1 MVRKQDYFKLGAFI
15 ILGTAMLMAVIVI
28 LGAGRFFST
37 SFTIE
42 TYFNESVN
50 GLEVGSP
57 VKLRGVNIGRVADI
71 DFVLNTYPGARQ
83 DERRYVYVICDIDDD
98 VFGDLDKQQFA
109 ETIKQEVAHG
119 LRVRPTSLGL
129 TGQLFLN
136 LTYDSDAE
144 PPLAVDWIPTTNY
157 VPAVQSTMSRI
168 EAAVTTISKTLSGLS
183 QEDIG
188 AIIKDIKSIVS
199 TINTFI
205 QTEDGKEAGKKI
217 LSILAETRDI
227 LARANRLLADPAA
240 ERIIPATARAVE
252 GMDRLIAA
260 SEQDAV
266 AAVHDARA
274 AMASFRQASDAL
286 ARTLADPRLD
296 QAMAQLAPSLE
307 NIGNA
312 SRDMAAAVAKVHALT
327 NRLNSLTASE
337 EASIHA
343 IIEDTRE
350 VMENIRDITRDA
362 KRYPSGVIFG
372 SPPTQARPET
382 D

>member
-1 MVRKQDYFKLGAFI
+1 MIRKQDYFKLGTFI
-15 ILGTAMLMAVIVI
+15 IVGTAMLLAVIVI

-71 DFVLNTYPGARQ
+71 DFVLNTYPDASL
-83 DERRYVYVICDIDDD
+83 DERRYVYVICDIDND
-98 VFGDLDKQQFA
+98 VFGDLDKQEFA

-136 LTYDSDAE
+136 LTYDSNGEA
-144 PPLAVDWIPTTNY
+144 PLTVDWIPTNNY
-157 VPAVQSTMSRI
+157 VPAVQSTMNRI
-168 EAAVTTISKTLSGLS
+168 EAAITSISKTLSGLS

-199 TINTFI
+199 TINSFI
-205 QTEDGKEAGKKI
+205 QTEDGKEAGKRI
-217 LSILAETRDI
+217 LSILAETRDT
-227 LARANRLLADPAA
+227 LTRVNQLLADPAA
-240 ERIIPATARAVE
+240 KRIIPATARAVE
-252 GMDRLIAA
+252 GIDRIVAGAEGDVIAA
-260 SEQDAV
+260 A
-266 AAVHDARA
+266 HDARA
-274 AMASFRQASDAL
+274 AMASFRKASDAL

-296 QAMAQLAPSLE
+296 QAMEHLAPSLE

-312 SRDMAAAVAKVHALT
+312 SRDMAAAVSKVHALT
-327 NRLNSLTASE
+327 NRLNALTASE
-337 EASIHA
+337 EASIRA
-343 IIEDTRE
+343 IIDDTRE
-350 VMENIRDITRDA
+350 VMENIREITRDA
-362 KRYPSGVIFG
+362 KRYPSGMLFG
-372 SPPTQARPET
+372 NPPTQARPET